1 MNLQKFTQKS
11 LEAIQNAQSMA
22 VEYGNPQMDQQH
34 LLVTLLTQ
42 DEGLIPQLMQKVNVN
57 VNSLLQAAENEVKK
71 LPRATGGQTYVS
83 SDLEK
88 TLTAAEKLAEN
99 MTDEYVSVEHIFM
112 AMVNSPNA
120 ALKDIFRQYNITKEG
135 FMKIL
140 ATVRGNTRVTSDS
153 PEATYDAL
161 KKYGTDLVEKA
172 RSKKLDPVIGRDDEI
187 RNVIRILSRKTKNN
201 PVLIGEPGVGKTAI
215 AEGLA
220 QRIVK
225 EDVPN
230 SLKDK
235 TIFSLDMGALIA
247 GAKFRGEFEERL
259 KAVLNEVKK
268 SEGKI
273 ILFIDEL
280 HTIVGAGKSDG
291 AMDAGN
297 LLKPMLARGE
307 LHCIGATTLNEYK
320 QYIEKD
326 PALERRFQPVMV
338 NEPTV
343 EDTIAI
349 LRGLKERY
357 EVYHGVKIQDQ
368 AMIAA
373 ATLSNRYISDRFLP
387 DKAIDL
393 VDEACAMIR
402 TEMDSM
408 PTELDIIQRKIIQ
421 HEIEEAALKKEDDK
435 LSKEHLEEIQ
445 KELAEMRDQFATLKA
460 KWENEKDA
468 IGVVQKL
475 REQIEDVNA
484 EIEAAERKYDLN
496 KAAELKYGKLPQLQK
511 ELEEKEREAEENG
524 NKNTLLRDK
533 VTEEEIA
540 RIIER
545 WTGIPVAKLME
556 GEREKLLHLEDTLHE
571 RVVGQDEAVQKVA
584 EAILRSRA
592 GIQSPNRPIGSFMFL
607 GPTGVGKTELAKT
620 LAECLFDDEKNMV
633 RIDMTEY
640 MEKFSVSRLIGAPP
654 GYVGYEEGG
663 QLTEAVRRKPYS
675 VILFDEVEK
684 AHPDVFNIL
693 LQVLDDGRITDSQ
706 GRTVD
711 FKNTVIILTSNLGS
725 NYLLEGIDANGEI
738 TQEARNQVEELLHHS
753 FRPEFLN
760 RLDEIVFYK
769 PLTKDN
775 ITHII
780 DLIMKDLN
788 KRLADKQLKCELT
801 ERAKDY
807 IVETGYDPAFG
818 ARPLKRLVQR
828 DIETLLARKI
838 IAGDIDQGTTL
849 VVDVENGEY
858 SVTAK

>member
-1 MNLQKFTQKS
+1 MVMNLQKFTQKS

-57 VNSLLQAAENEVKK
+57 VNGLLQAAENEVKK

-421 HEIEEAALKKEDDK
+421 HEIEEAA
-435 LSKEHLEEIQ
+435 
-445 KELAEMRDQFATLKA
+445 
-460 KWENEKDA
+460 

-556 GEREKLLHLEDTLHE
+556 GEREKLLHLEDILHE